1 MNFLKKFKKK
11 KCLMCK
17 KRVGDTSPILKYKYQ
32 QDGIDKMGEAFIC
45 NKCANKFEKLDSED
59 RSSEPF

>member
-1 MNFLKKFKKK
+1 
-11 KCLMCK
+11 MCK